1 MEENKIRLN
10 KYLSDAGVCSRRE
23 ADRLTE
29 ANKVTIDGR
38 IALLGEKVTGK
49 ERICINGKEIQKNER
64 KVILCYN
71 KPRGIVCSTVDQEKK
86 NSNNIVSAIGYPIR
100 VYPVGRLDKDSEG
113 LIFLTND
120 GDIVNKIMRAGN
132 FHEKEYLVSVNQP
145 ITQEFL
151 QKMEKGV
158 SIDVGLT
165 RPCKVIKIG
174 EQSFSIVL
182 TQGLNRQ
189 IRKMCE
195 ALSYQVVT
203 LKRIRIMNI
212 TLDDLKCGEYR
223 EMTNEEKRE
232 LILLCKDSRN

>member
-29 ANKVTIDGR
+29 AKKVTIDGR
-38 IALLGEKVTGK
+38 IALLGEKVTGEEK
-49 ERICINGKEIQKNER
+49 ICINSKEIQKNDK

-86 NSNNIVSAIGYPIR
+86 NSNNIVTAIGYPIR

-145 ITQEFL
+145 VTQEFL

-158 SIDVGLT
+158 SIDAGLT
-165 RPCKVIKIG
+165 RPCKVIKTG

-203 LKRIRIMNI
+203 LKRIRIMNV
-212 TLDDLKCGEYR
+212 TLGDLKCGEYR
-223 EMTNEEKRE
+223 EMTDEEKIE

>member
-1 MEENKIRLN
+1 M
-10 KYLSDAGVCSRRE
+10 
-23 ADRLTE
+23 
-29 ANKVTIDGR
+29 
-38 IALLGEKVTGK
+38 GEKVTGEEK
-49 ERICINGKEIQKNER
+49 ICINGKEIQKNDK